1 MYKTEKDKV
10 YHLIISALLTVFF
23 SFILGFELAVIVTL
37 LIGVGW
43 ELFWKIK
50 KDNPFSWQDVIA
62 DWTGII
68 IGLMIFSLLKVLL

>member
-1 MYKTEKDKV
+1 MKRDKIN
-10 YHLIISALLTVFF
+10 HLAISAFLCLFF
-23 SFILGFELAVIVTL
+23 SFVLGFEMAVIATL

-43 ELFWKIK
+43 ELFWKVK
-50 KDNPFSWQDVIA
+50 KNNPFSWQDVIA